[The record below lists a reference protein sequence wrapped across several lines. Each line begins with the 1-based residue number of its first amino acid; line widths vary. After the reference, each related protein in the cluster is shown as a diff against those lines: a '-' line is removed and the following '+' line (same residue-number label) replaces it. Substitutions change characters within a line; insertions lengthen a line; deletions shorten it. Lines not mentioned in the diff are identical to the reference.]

1 MSVLTAKLYDPAFV
15 HRGPLPLEGG
25 KVVLRNNDISTFLLD
40 IDTSTEQWANITAQY
55 GDMKAW
61 HVQLFDSRSTDVPLM
76 AGTITS
82 DTVGRG
88 DYPTAQWSGR
98 CHLDYLDGMI
108 TLPNPSRAA
117 DNQTD
122 GSHYKAN
129 GSASAVIHNLVRS
142 HRADRSPTRP
152 EFRTPLQVD
161 STVPSFGGN
170 VRIETRF
177 KPLLE
182 EVQQLAKTGG
192 TIFATTM
199 DNDGTIRFVQSV
211 PTDRSRYIRLS
222 EDNDALG
229 EWSMERTRPEVTK
242 VLVAGQGEGDA
253 RTLILVEGNQNEWGV
268 NRLVFQDRRDTDEL
282 ADLQQAG
289 EDTLL
294 DNAETAT
301 ISLDL
306 VDTPDMEFG
315 KDYWLGDIVTVQLAD
330 GATII
335 DGVQQVEL
343 DYNAQGRTGKVT
355 VGPTG
360 EEHEPDA
367 LVKLVKD
374 LRARIQALETR

>member
-1 MSVLTAKLYDPAFV
+1 MSVLTAKLYDPGFV

-40 IDTSTEQWANITAQY
+40 IDTSTEQWENITAQY

-61 HVQLFDSRSTDVPLM
+61 HVQLFDSRSEDVPLM
-76 AGTITS
+76 AGTINS

-88 DYPTAQWSGR
+88 EYPTAQWSGR

-129 GSASAVIHNLVRS
+129 GAASAVIHNLVRS

-192 TIFATTM
+192 TIFGTTM
-199 DNDGTIRFVQSV
+199 DNAGAVRFVQSV
-211 PTDRSRYIRLS
+211 PTDRSRYIRLA

-253 RTLILVEGNQNEWGV
+253 RTLILVEGNENDWGV

-315 KDYWLGDIVTVQLAD
+315 KDFHIGDIVTVQLAD
-330 GATII
+330 GATIV
-335 DGVQQVEL
+335 DGVQEVEL
-343 DYNAQGRTGKVT
+343 DYTAQGRTGKVT

-374 LRARIQALETR
+374 LRARIRALETR

>member
-1 MSVLTAKLYDPAFV
+1 MSVLTAKLYDPSFT

-40 IDTSTEQWANITAQY
+40 IDTSTEQWAQIVAQY

-61 HVQLFDSRSTDVPLM
+61 HVQLFDSRNGDVPLM

-129 GSASAVIHNLVRS
+129 GPAAQVIFNLVRTHVAQGS
-142 HRADRSPTRP
+142 RP
-152 EFRTPLQVD
+152 EFRTPLRVS
-161 STVPSFGGN
+161 STWAESPGKN

-182 EVQQLAKTGG
+182 EVQQLAKSGG
-192 TIFATTM
+192 ITFGTEM
-199 DNDGTIRFVQSV
+199 DDNGTIRFRQYEPV
-211 PTDRSRYIRLS
+211 DRSRYIRLS

-253 RTLILVEGNQNEWGV
+253 RTLILVEGNTNDWGV

-315 KDYWLGDIVTVQLAD
+315 KDYHLGDIVTVQLAD
-330 GATII
+330 GATIV

-343 DYNAQGRTGKVT
+343 DYTAQGRTGKVT

>member
-1 MSVLTAKLYDPAFV
+1 MSVLTAKLYDPGFV
-15 HRGPLPLEGG
+15 HRGPLPLSGG
-25 KVVLRNNDISTFLLD
+25 KVVLRNNDVSTFLID
-40 IDTSTEQWANITAQY
+40 IDTSTDQWEQITSQY

-61 HVQLFDSRSTDVPLM
+61 RVQLFDSRNGDVPLM
-76 AGTITS
+76 AGMITS

-108 TLPNPSRAA
+108 TLPNPARAA

-122 GSHYKAN
+122 GSHYRAN
-129 GSASAVIHNLVRS
+129 GPAAQVIFNLVRT
-142 HRADRSPTRP
+142 HVAQGARP
-152 EFRTPLQVD
+152 EFQTPLRVS
-161 STVPSFGGN
+161 STWAESPGSN

-182 EVQQLAKTGG
+182 EVQQLAKSGG
-192 TIFATTM
+192 ITFGTEM
-199 DNDGTIRFVQSV
+199 DDNGTIRFRQYEPV
-211 PTDRSRYIRLS
+211 DRSRYIRLS

-253 RTLILVEGNQNEWGV
+253 RTLVLMEGNQNDWGV

-282 ADLQQAG
+282 AELQQAG

-315 KDYWLGDIVTVQLAD
+315 KDYLLGDIVTVQLAD
-330 GATII
+330 GATIV

-343 DYNAQGRTGKVT
+343 DYTAQGRTGKVT

-360 EEHEPDA
+360 EEHEPDQ

>member
-1 MSVLTAKLYDPAFV
+1 MSVLTAKLYDPGFV

-25 KVVLRNNDISTFLLD
+25 KVVLRNNDICTFLLD
-40 IDTSTEQWANITAQY
+40 IDTSTEQWENITAQY

-61 HVQLFDSRSTDVPLM
+61 HVQLFDSVDQDVPLM
-76 AGTITS
+76 AGMITS

-117 DNQTD
+117 DNQTE

-129 GSASAVIHNLVRS
+129 GPAAELIFNLVRTHVAQGS
-142 HRADRSPTRP
+142 RP
-152 EFRTPLQVD
+152 EFRTPLRVS
-161 STVPSFGGN
+161 STWAESPGKN
-170 VRIETRF
+170 ARIETRF

-182 EVQQLAKTGG
+182 EVQKLAKSGG
-192 TIFATTM
+192 ITFGTEM
-199 DNDGTIRFVQSV
+199 DDNGTIRFRQSV

-253 RTLILVEGNQNEWGV
+253 RTLILVEGNTNDWGV

-330 GATII
+330 GATIV
-335 DGVQQVEL
+335 DGVQEVEL
-343 DYNAQGRTGKVT
+343 DYTAQGRTGKLT

>member
-1 MSVLTAKLYDPAFV
+1 MSVLTAKLYDPGFV

-40 IDTSTEQWANITAQY
+40 IDTSTEQWKAITAQY

-61 HVQLFDSRSTDVPLM
+61 HVQLFDSRHGDVALM

-129 GSASAVIHNLVRS
+129 GRASAVIHNLVRT
-142 HRADRSPTRP
+142 HRADRSPTRA
-152 EFRTPLQVD
+152 EFRTPLQVG

-182 EVQQLAKTGG
+182 EIQQLAKTGG

-199 DNDGTIRFVQSV
+199 DNDGTIRFTQSV

-242 VLVAGQGEGDA
+242 VLVAGQGEGAD
-253 RTLILVEGNQNEWGV
+253 RTLLLVEGNENDWGV
-268 NRLVFQDRRDTDEL
+268 NRFVYQDRRDTDEL

-330 GATII
+330 GATIV
-335 DGVQQVEL
+335 DGVQEVEL
-343 DYNAQGRTGKVT
+343 DYTAQGRTGKVT

-360 EEHEPDA
+360 EEHEPDKV
-367 LVKLVKD
+367 VKYVKE
-374 LRARIQALETR
+374 LLTRVRALETR

>member
-1 MSVLTAKLYDPAFV
+1 MSVLTAKLYDPDFV

-25 KVVLRNNDISTFLLD
+25 SVVIRNNDVSTFLID
-40 IDTSTEQWANITAQY
+40 IDTSSDQWASMVSQY
-55 GDMKAW
+55 GDMKSW
-61 HVQLFDSRSTDVPLM
+61 HVQLFDSLDGDVPLM
-76 AGTITS
+76 SGIITS
-82 DTVGRG
+82 DTVGRAE
-88 DYPTAQWSGR
+88 YPTAQWSGR

-108 TLPNPSRAA
+108 TLPSPSRAA

-129 GSASAVIHNLVRS
+129 GSASTVIHNLVRS

-170 VRIETRF
+170 VRVETRF

-182 EVQQLAKTGG
+182 EVQQLAKTGD

-199 DNDGTIRFVQSV
+199 DNDGTIRFTQSV
-211 PTDRSRYIRLS
+211 PTDRSRYIRLA

-253 RTLILVEGNQNEWGV
+253 RTLILVEGNENEWGV

-330 GATII
+330 GATIV
-335 DGVQQVEL
+335 DGVQEVEL
-343 DYNAQGRTGKVT
+343 DYTAQGRTGKLT

-374 LRARIQALETR
+374 LRARLQALETR

>member
-25 KVVLRNNDISTFLLD
+25 SVVIRNNNVSTFLID
-40 IDTSTEQWANITAQY
+40 IDTSSDQWASMVSQY

-61 HVQLFDSRSTDVPLM
+61 HVQLFDSLDGDVPLM
-76 AGTITS
+76 SGIITNDRDEKS
-82 DTVGRG
+82 E
-88 DYPTAQWSGR
+88 YPAAQWTGR

-108 TLPNPSRAA
+108 TLPNPARAA

-142 HRADRSPTRP
+142 HRADRSPTRA

-161 STVPSFGGN
+161 TVAPSFGGS
-170 VRIETRF
+170 VRIDTRF

-199 DNDGTIRFVQSV
+199 DSDGAIRFQQSV
-211 PTDRSRYIRLS
+211 PEDRSRYIRLS

-229 EWSMERTRPEVTK
+229 QWSMERSRPEVTK

-253 RTLILVEGNQNEWGV
+253 RTLKLVEGNANDWGT
-268 NRLVFQDRRDTDEL
+268 NRIVFQDRRDTDEL
-282 ADLQQAG
+282 DDLIEAG
-289 EDTLL
+289 EETLA
-294 DNAETAT
+294 DGAETAS
-301 ISLDL
+301 ISVDL
-306 VDTPDMEFG
+306 VDTPAMRFG
-315 KDYWLGDIVTVQLAD
+315 VDFHVGDLVTVQLAN
-330 GATII
+330 GATIV
-335 DGVQQVEL
+335 DGVQEVEL
-343 DYNAQGRTGKVT
+343 AYSSTGRDGTLT

-360 EEHEPDA
+360 EEHEGDK

-374 LRARIQALETR
+374 LRKRITALETR

>member
-1 MSVLTAKLYDPAFV
+1 MSVLTAKLYDPGFV

-40 IDTSTEQWANITAQY
+40 IDTSTEQWAQITAQY

-61 HVQLFDSRSTDVPLM
+61 HVQLFDSRNGDAPLM

-82 DTVGRG
+82 DTVGRS

-122 GSHYKAN
+122 GSHYKTN
-129 GSASAVIHNLVRS
+129 GPAAQVIHNLVRS

-192 TIFATTM
+192 TIFGTTM
-199 DNDGTIRFVQSV
+199 DTDGAIRFVQSV
-211 PTDRSRYIRLS
+211 PTDRSRYVRLA

-253 RTLILVEGNQNEWGV
+253 RTLILVEGNQNDWGV

-306 VDTPDMEFG
+306 IDTPDMEFG
-315 KDYWLGDIVTVQLAD
+315 KDYHLGDIVTVQLAD
-330 GATII
+330 GATIV

-343 DYNAQGRTGKVT
+343 DYTAQGRTGKVT

-360 EEHEPDA
+360 EEHEPDQ

>member
-15 HRGPLPLEGG
+15 HRGPLPLESG

-40 IDTSTEQWANITAQY
+40 IDTSTEQWENITGQY

-61 HVQLFDSRSTDVPLM
+61 HVQLFDSRATDVPLM
-76 AGTITS
+76 AGIITG

-88 DYPTAQWSGR
+88 EYPTAQWSGR

-129 GSASAVIHNLVRS
+129 GSAAQVVHNLVRT

-161 STVPSFGGN
+161 TVVPSFGGN
-170 VRIETRF
+170 VRVETRF

-182 EVQQLAKTGG
+182 EVQKLAKTGG
-192 TIFATTM
+192 ITFGTEM
-199 DNDGTIRFVQSV
+199 DDNGTIRFRQYEPV
-211 PTDRSRYIRLS
+211 DRSRYIRLS

-253 RTLILVEGNQNEWGV
+253 RTLILVEGNENEWGV
-268 NRLVFQDRRDTDEL
+268 SRLVFQDRRDTDEL

-315 KDYWLGDIVTVQLAD
+315 KHYWLGDIVTVQLAD
-330 GATII
+330 GATIV
-335 DGVQQVEL
+335 DGVQEVEL
-343 DYNAQGRTGKVT
+343 DYTAQGRTGKVT

-367 LVKLVKD
+367 LVRLVKD

>member
-1 MSVLTAKLYDPAFV
+1 MSVLTAKLYDPGFV
-15 HRGPLPLEGG
+15 HRGPLPLSGG
-25 KVVLRNNDISTFLLD
+25 KVVLRNNDVSTFLID
-40 IDTSTEQWANITAQY
+40 IDTSTDQWEQITSQY

-61 HVQLFDSRSTDVPLM
+61 RVQLFDSRNGDVPLM
-76 AGTITS
+76 AGMITS

-122 GSHYKAN
+122 GSHYRAN
-129 GSASAVIHNLVRS
+129 GPAAQVIFNLVRT
-142 HRADRSPTRP
+142 HVAQGARP
-152 EFRTPLQVD
+152 EFQTPLRVS
-161 STVPSFGGN
+161 STWAESPGSN

-182 EVQQLAKTGG
+182 EVQQLAKSGG
-192 TIFATTM
+192 ITFGTEM
-199 DNDGTIRFVQSV
+199 DDNGTIRFRQYEPV
-211 PTDRSRYIRLS
+211 DRSRYIRLS

-253 RTLILVEGNQNEWGV
+253 RTLVLMEGNQNDWGV

-282 ADLQQAG
+282 AELQQAG

-315 KDYWLGDIVTVQLAD
+315 KDYHLGDIVTVQLAD
-330 GATII
+330 GATIV

-343 DYNAQGRTGKVT
+343 DYTAQGRTGKVT

-360 EEHEPDA
+360 EEHEPDQ